1 MNVLPFF
8 DYSLYEMFH
17 IFCIWSFIGWCVEV
31 CYMTIETGEYQNR
44 GFLSM
49 PICPIYGFGVL
60 MVVVF
65 FRPIENDF
73 FLLFLST
80 GALCTLFE
88 LMVGLGM
95 EKMFHTRWWDYS
107 HERFNFKGY
116 ICLKVSILWGL
127 GCATVVR
134 FVHPLV
140 EKYVG
145 ILPQTVGL
153 VIIVIMSVLI
163 VIDLISSI
171 SAVNHMNNRLKQIDE
186 ISNLMLK
193 GSVKIGENLA
203 TETNEIMEKYDK
215 LKESKPVTELK
226 EKYEELKESKPVTE
240 LKEKYEELKESI
252 PVIDFKE
259 TKAYQELKEK
269 YESLINIR
277 DRQIERLIKAYPT
290 IRSVSYKD
298 SMEKLKEMYYVSRVK
313 NRRRKRKRLREKRE
327 RAAQKAAK

>member
-8 DYSLYEMFH
+8 EYSLYEMFH
-17 IFCIWSFIGWCVEV
+17 MFCIWSFIGWCVEV

-60 MVVVF
+60 MVVIF
-65 FRPIENDF
+65 FRPIENRF
-73 FLLFLST
+73 FLLMLST

-88 LMVGLGM
+88 LLVGLGM

-107 HERFNFKGY
+107 HEKFNFKGY
-116 ICLKVSILWGL
+116 ICLKVSVLWGL

-134 FVHPLV
+134 FVHPMV
-140 EKYVG
+140 EKYVD
-145 ILPQTVGL
+145 ILPQKVGIAL
-153 VIIVIMSVLI
+153 IFIMSVLI

-171 SAVNHMNNRLKQIDE
+171 SAVNHMNSRLKQIDE
-186 ISNLMLK
+186 ISGLMLK
-193 GSVKIGENLA
+193 SSVKIGERLA
-203 TETNEIMEKYDK
+203 TETNKTLVEYDK

-226 EKYEELKESKPVTE
+226 EKYED
-240 LKEKYEELKESI
+240 LKESI

-269 YESLINIR
+269 YDNLINIR

-290 IRSVSYKD
+290 ISSVSYKD

-313 NRRRKRKRLREKRE
+313 NRRRKRKRLKAKREK
-327 RAAQKAAK
+327 AAASAQKKM